1 MSRLHGTLSQPVEDA
16 KAIARRVAVD
26 QGYTLDEEQGG
37 PFMLV
42 FKKGSS
48 SYSWGRTLTVEVAA
62 PSPSQTRLT
71 VSTEENW
78 AITDWGRSRRAARRF
93 LDAMGAEH

>member
-16 KAIARRVAVD
+16 KATARRVAAE
-26 QGYTLDEEQGG
+26 QGYTLDEAQGG

-42 FKKGSS
+42 FKKGTSS
-48 SYSWGRTLTVEVAA
+48 HSWGSTLTVELAA
-62 PSPSQTRLT
+62 PSATETRLT
-71 VSTEENW
+71 ISTEENW

-93 LDAMGAEH
+93 LDAMGAQH